1 MTEFDYVVIAIVV
14 LSAIFGY
21 FRGFVREIFS
31 LLTYVAA
38 AFGTLR
44 FGPYILPYAY
54 DIFENYYASYVA
66 TYVLLFILLLILVG
80 FINRF
85 ISSMIS
91 YTGLGGADSFVGLL
105 FGVLRGL
112 AIVILLVIV
121 AGYTDL
127 PEEPWWQNAKFSSKA
142 EMAVLKLKDM
152 LPEKYSNSLPYGE
165 NNFVN

>member
-1 MTEFDYVVIAIVV
+1 MTEFDYIAIALVV

-21 FRGFVREIFS
+21 FRGFVREVFS
-31 LLTYVAA
+31 LLTYLIAA
-38 AFGTLR
+38 YGTLT
-44 FGPYILPYAY
+44 FAPTLLSYAY
-54 DIFENYYASYVA
+54 DIFNNYYASYVA
-66 TYVLLFILLLILVG
+66 TYVFLFIILLIIIG

-105 FGVLRGL
+105 FGVIRGI

-127 PEEPWWQNAKFSSKA
+127 PKEPWWVNSKFSSKA
-142 EMAVLKLKDM
+142 VNAVIELKKM
-152 LPEKYSNSLPYGE
+152 LPEKYAKSLPYGDSLTAS
-165 NNFVN
+165 